1 MATARALALVL
12 LLSALRSADAA
23 WPMATDDTAT
33 APAGECQ
40 IEAWSTREDSVRSIT
55 FAPAC
60 GLTDS
65 LELGTAASRVQGGEG
80 STVDGAALGLKW
92 VPAAAAW
99 DTAVGEVRMGL
110 LGGVT
115 WARTELGGWH
125 SESAVLAG
133 LGSLQFAPAWTLYV
147 NVFAARNLDLSRWTS
162 GWRSALAWQPDE
174 RLLLFVE
181 TLRASD
187 SSNVRNAGWRLWL
200 LPEILGLDVVITRSR
215 SGTAFGLGFGW
226 YGIFGP

>member
-1 MATARALALVL
+1 MTTARPLALL
-12 LLSALRSADAA
+12 LLVALRGADAA
-23 WPMATDDTAT
+23 RPMATDDTAT
-33 APAGECQ
+33 AGAGECQ
-40 IEAWSTREDSVRSIT
+40 VEAWSTREDSVRSVT

-65 LELGTAASRVQGGEG
+65 LELDTAASRIQGGGG
-80 STVDGAALGLKW
+80 SAADGAALGLKW
-92 VPAAAAW
+92 VPPAAAW
-99 DTAVGEVRMGL
+99 DTALGEVRLGL

-115 WARTELGGWH
+115 WARTDLAGWR

-133 LGSLQFAPAWTLYV
+133 LSSLQFAPAWTLYA
-147 NVFAARNLDLSRWTS
+147 NAFAARNLDRSRWIS
-162 GWRSALAWQPDE
+162 GWRGALAWQADE

-187 SSNVRNAGWRLWL
+187 SSNVRNAGGRLWL
-200 LPEILGLDVVITRSR
+200 LPEILGLDVVVTRSR
-215 SGTAFGLGFGW
+215 SGTALGLGFGW